1 MILLDL
7 FTHLPVLNHHDRI
20 LQKYRNDSSSSMVKR
35 KIVRVATLH
44 HAEHWL
50 RLTKGD
56 SPDDSWLKRA
66 LMAGASTFSKD
77 ERKFWL
83 HRIEKRTEL
92 EKLIAQWTEFG
103 S

>member
-1 MILLDL
+1 
-7 FTHLPVLNHHDRI
+7 
-20 LQKYRNDSSSSMVKR
+20 MVKR
-35 KIVRVATLH
+35 KIVRVATAH
-44 HAEHWL
+44 RAEHWL
-50 RLTKGD
+50 RLRKGD
-56 SPDDSWLKRA
+56 FDSADPWLKRA
-66 LMAGASTFSKD
+66 LMAGALTFSKD